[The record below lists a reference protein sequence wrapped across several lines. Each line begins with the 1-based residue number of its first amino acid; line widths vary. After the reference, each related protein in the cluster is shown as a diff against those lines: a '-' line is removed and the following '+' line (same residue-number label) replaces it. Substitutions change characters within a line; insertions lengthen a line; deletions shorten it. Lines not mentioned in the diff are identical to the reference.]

1 MPGGVMGGNPLILF
15 MQGQVDRCGAQR
27 WREGRQL
34 HLRTDRAIPLTLNP
48 KPSFLFVQGQVDRC
62 GAQRWWE
69 GRQLRLRPER
79 DRPLRAARVCG
90 PDRLVPAGGGSG
102 RPQGRL
108 QECLAH
114 PGFWACV
121 RAGQRSGTCSCTI
134 VFLGIGLLGFLG
146 VELLG
151 FFGLSYWAFLGLSCC
166 AASVAC
172 RLLEPG
178 DITLQLQ
185 RGLLNG
191 IAPLSFSN
199 ISDILHVVLPVLLA
213 GRWNQAFTDEGPARS
228 AHRHGTSFFLI
239 AI

>member
-1 MPGGVMGGNPLILF
+1 MGGNPLMLF

-34 HLRTDRAIPLTLNP
+34 
-48 KPSFLFVQGQVDRC
+48 
-62 GAQRWWE
+62 
-69 GRQLRLRPER
+69 RLRPER
-79 DRPLRAARVCG
+79 DRPLCVARVCG

-121 RAGQRSGTCSCTI
+121 RAGQHSGTCSCTI
-134 VFLGIGLLGFLG
+134 VFLGTGLLGFLG
-146 VELLG
+146 VDLLG
-151 FFGLSYWAFLGLSCC
+151 FFGLSYWAFLGLSYWAFLGLSYC

-185 RGLLNG
+185 PGLPNG
-191 IAPLSFSN
+191 IAPLSYSN

-213 GRWNQAFTDEGPARS
+213 G
-228 AHRHGTSFFLI
+228 HGTSFFLI